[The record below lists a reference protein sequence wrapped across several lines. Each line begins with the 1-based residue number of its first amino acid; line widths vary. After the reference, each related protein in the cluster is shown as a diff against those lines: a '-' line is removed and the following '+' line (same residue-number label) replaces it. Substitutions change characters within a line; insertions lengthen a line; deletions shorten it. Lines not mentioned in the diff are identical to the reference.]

1 MVENSHVIYSS
12 HKAAEEMF
20 QAMLLVNNRMTFTD
34 LHYVDEET
42 AAANLDIAIMKQAME
57 AES

>member
-1 MVENSHVIYSS
+1 MVEKSYVIYSS

-20 QAMLLVNNRMTFTD
+20 QAMLLVNNRMSFTD
-34 LHYVDEET
+34 LNYVGEET

>member
-1 MVENSHVIYSS
+1 MVENSHVIYSY

-34 LHYVDEET
+34 LNYVDEET
-42 AAANLDIAIMKQAME
+42 AAANLDIAILKQAME